1 MGKGGARGWLAF
13 GLIVTAS
20 ILDLAGTDLVLPAI
34 PSLPDALGGT
44 PADAQLVLAAY
55 VAGTCVGL
63 LGFAA
68 LGDRFATAA
77 LLVVS
82 LLGSAL
88 VSFACARTDDMD
100 LLIGLRVLQG
110 AVAAAPA
117 VFAPGIVKQLFDETR
132 AVRAMGLL
140 GSAEA
145 LAPAFA
151 PILGLWL
158 LSVGGWRLS
167 FDAIA
172 LATLALA
179 VVLGTSRLMPQTTRR
194 SMGGYRRLLGD
205 PVFLRY
211 ALSQAFVLGGL
222 LTFVFGMPAV
232 FVRALGGSV
241 DDFIVMQITGIV
253 AFMLAA
259 NLVGGLLPRFGAEP
273 VIRFGT
279 LVAAAGAAT
288 MLLYGLAGGTDPLR
302 IAALFVPVNAGLGL
316 RGPPGFFRAVM
327 AAQGDD
333 ARGSA
338 LVILTVLGVT
348 AAGTAI
354 AAPLIEQG
362 LVPLAAIAL
371 TLHVA
376 AVLCLAFLPKLRE
389 GNRQKVPL
397 A

>member
-13 GLIVTAS
+13 GLIGTAS
-20 ILDLAGTDLVLPAI
+20 ILDLAGTDLVLPSV

-55 VAGTCVGL
+55 VAG
-63 LGFAA
+63 
-68 LGDRFATAA
+68 
-77 LLVVS
+77 
-82 LLGSAL
+82 
-88 VSFACARTDDMD
+88 M
-100 LLIGLRVLQG
+100 
-110 AVAAAPA
+110 
-117 VFAPGIVKQLFDETR
+117 
-132 AVRAMGLL
+132 
-140 GSAEA
+140 
-145 LAPAFA
+145 
-151 PILGLWL
+151 
-158 LSVGGWRLS
+158 
-167 FDAIA
+167 
-172 LATLALA
+172 
-179 VVLGTSRLMPQTTRR
+179 SRLMPQTARR
-194 SMGGYRRLLGD
+194 TQAGRAQGGYRRLIGD

-241 DDFIVMQITGIV
+241 GDFIVMQITGIV

-259 NLVGGLLPRFGAEP
+259 NLVGGLLPRFGAER
-273 VIRFGT
+273 VIGFGT
-279 LVAAAGAAT
+279 LIAAAGAAT
-288 MLLYGLAGGTDPLR
+288 MLLYGLAGGTDPML

-316 RGPPGFFRAVM
+316 RGPPGFFRAVV

-338 LVILTVLGVT
+338 LVILKVLGVT

-371 TLHVA
+371 ALHVA

-389 GNRQKVPL
+389 GNRQEVPL